1 MLMEPDPMPGR
12 DQARWRPFTGTM
24 RPGWMCG
31 RVRALREA
39 EDDAQTVLAFLL
51 TGLKTYAIDPAEV
64 VWIIDLAPGE
74 GERAWRVLRA
84 LAGRAPRGPPI
95 RYLARCSDPEH
106 HARLSAHA
114 LLKPFVAGGDLFLDR
129 EGQGMP
135 SQSIRNPIVVL
146 AHEGLSSQ
154 WQGLYAA
161 RTGELLEAWSD
172 GDGAIDWRPARQ
184 RDGVMRLLSGYRE
197 SLDSATFTLPRGAM
211 ETLSALLRASGGR
224 MLLRGSDHGA
234 KDRAQ
239 IRMGALDPENR
250 NMRGCDAH
258 GTLRVNFE
266 ALARWHRANGASV
279 LQSQR
284 DDDGR
289 VLHIALHDVAGGR
302 LQECLPEVHG
312 LPHSDDHLQLLQAL
326 HAFPAVSPSQC
337 LAMLHAHGGDPRAL
351 MALSKHVLQ
360 NVAVIDGVALDQWR
374 AMLAYCRDQH
384 YPVFDGDG
392 DGDGERDET
401 PVLFASI
408 ARAMEAPSQRQDCG
422 HGSEVDL
429 PALPM

>member
-1 MLMEPDPMPGR
+1 
-12 DQARWRPFTGTM
+12 
-24 RPGWMCG
+24 
-31 RVRALREA
+31 
-39 EDDAQTVLAFLL
+39 
-51 TGLKTYAIDPAEV
+51 
-64 VWIIDLAPGE
+64 
-74 GERAWRVLRA
+74 
-84 LAGRAPRGPPI
+84 
-95 RYLARCSDPEH
+95 
-106 HARLSAHA
+106 
-114 LLKPFVAGGDLFLDR
+114 
-129 EGQGMP
+129 
-135 SQSIRNPIVVL
+135 
-146 AHEGLSSQ
+146 
-154 WQGLYAA
+154 
-161 RTGELLEAWSD
+161 
-172 GDGAIDWRPARQ
+172 
-184 RDGVMRLLSGYRE
+184 
-197 SLDSATFTLPRGAM
+197 
-211 ETLSALLRASGGR
+211 

-312 LPHSDDHLQLLQAL
+312 LPHPDDHLQLLQAL

-392 DGDGERDET
+392 DGERDET